1 MKKSLFTVILVAVA
15 AVSASAQSAV
25 GSVYV
30 KPMAGGVLSTFAGS
44 DSDGAEMKFGLV
56 AGAELGYQISNQVA
70 LTGGLLYTM
79 QGCSMDTEGDPKMK
93 LDYLNIPLLA
103 NFYVAPRL
111 ALKAG
116 VQPGILL
123 SANASASGG
132 GVSADID
139 VSDAYNTFD
148 LSIPLGI
155 SYEFNNF
162 IIDARYN
169 LGLTKVEKTSATIA
183 GKTISNPYNNVKNS
197 VIMLTVGYKIPL

>member
-1 MKKSLFTVILVAVA
+1 
-15 AVSASAQSAV
+15 
-25 GSVYV
+25 
-30 KPMAGGVLSTFAGS
+30 
-44 DSDGAEMKFGLV
+44 
-56 AGAELGYQISNQVA
+56 
-70 LTGGLLYTM
+70 
-79 QGCSMDTEGDPKMK
+79 MK

-103 NFYVAPRL
+103 NFYVAPGL

-132 GVSADID
+132 GVSTDID

-155 SYEFNNF
+155 SYEFDNF

-183 GKTISNPYNNVKNS
+183 GQTISNPYNNVKNS